1 MTETPG
7 IDDALL
13 KVKSSQGRV
22 NESFITDNR
31 ALRKK
36 KQKCKYMNVAN
47 NVDKSVVVDSMKN
60 EEKNQI
66 VANTRGKSYADIVR
80 YDQHMSNKKDIDFA
94 KMYRELLVCDKSMSS
109 DMVNFLQTFVLTQQ
123 RFQIVLI

>member
-36 KQKCKYMNVAN
+36 KQKCKCMNVAN
-47 NVDKSVVVDSMKN
+47 NMDKSVVVDSMKN
-60 EEKNQI
+60 EEKNEI
-66 VANTRGKSYADIVR
+66 VANTRGKSYADVVR
-80 YDQHMSNKKDIDFA
+80 YDQNMSN
-94 KMYRELLVCDKSMSS
+94 
-109 DMVNFLQTFVLTQQ
+109 
-123 RFQIVLI
+123 